1 MAAEVKRTAHLP
13 EWKVKD
19 VAELIDKIGK
29 SKVIGIVGMREI
41 PASDLQQMRGDLR
54 DKAEIKM
61 VRNNIARRA
70 LESSNPE
77 IRPLADFIEDQTA
90 IIFSDENPFR
100 LFALLEKEKRPMP
113 IKPGARA
120 PRDIVVEA
128 GETSFSPGPMV
139 GKLQAAGI
147 PAAIKGGKVVIN
159 QKVTLAKEGEIV
171 SAKTADILKTMEIF
185 PRMIGIELRAVYEG
199 GLVFQT
205 KDLAIDIDSLIS
217 QLGSTSAKAFSFAV
231 EIGYATPD
239 TIGPILQKAQT
250 KARGLVAEA
259 GIPVP
264 GMMDLVLAK
273 AAANAKAIEGLIG
286 GKTASRAEASKAN
299 APAPAAEAKAE
310 EETKE
315 EKKEEEAGAEGLGAL
330 FG

>member
-1 MAAEVKRTAHLP
+1 MAADVKRTAHLP

-19 VAELIDKIGK
+19 VEELVNKIGN

-41 PASDLQQMRGDLR
+41 PASDLQQMRGELR
-54 DKAEIKM
+54 EKAEIKM

-70 LESSNPE
+70 LESSSPE
-77 IRPLADFIEDQTA
+77 IRPLAEFINDQTA
-90 IIFSDENPFR
+90 IIFSDENPFK

-120 PRDIVVEA
+120 PKDIVVEA

-205 KDLAIDIDSLIS
+205 KDLAIDINGLIS
-217 QLGSTSAKAFSFAV
+217 QLRLGSAKAFSFAV
-231 EIGYATPD
+231 DIGYVTPD
-239 TIGPILQKAQT
+239 TISPILQRAQT
-250 KARGLVAEA
+250 KARGLVVEA

-273 AAANAKAIEGLIG
+273 AAANAKAIDGLIG
-286 GKTASRAEASKAN
+286 GKAAEAPAS
-299 APAPAAEAKAE
+299 APAAKAKAE
-310 EETKE
+310 QETKE